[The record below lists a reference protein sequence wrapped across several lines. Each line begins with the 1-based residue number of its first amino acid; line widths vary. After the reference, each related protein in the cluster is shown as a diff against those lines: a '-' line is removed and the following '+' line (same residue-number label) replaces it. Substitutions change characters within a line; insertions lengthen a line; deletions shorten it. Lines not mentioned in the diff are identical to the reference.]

1 MLVPNDTDA
10 RFGRYASGKWPSA
23 SVEAIRKVAGVMRN
37 VAGVI
42 RKVAEVM
49 RKIIGGMKSV
59 FEVMKRVDGGTKNVY
74 GGMK

>member
-1 MLVPNDTDA
+1 MHVPYDTDA

-23 SVEAIRKVAGVMRN
+23 SVEVMRN
-37 VAGVI
+37 VVGGI

-49 RKIIGGMKSV
+49 RKIIGVMKSV
-59 FEVMKRVDGGTKNVY
+59 FQVMKGVDGGTKNVY

>member
-10 RFGRYASGKWPSA
+10 RFGRYASGKWLSA
-23 SVEAIRKVAGVMRN
+23 SVEVMRKVVGVM
-37 VAGVI
+37 

-49 RKIIGGMKSV
+49 RKNIGGMKSV
-59 FEVMKRVDGGTKNVY
+59 FEVMKGVGGGTKYVY